1 MKKTTAARSP
11 SPQQFIPETYD
22 RRNEDS
28 ASPGLNMMNSQ
39 INQSTDLFVLNET
52 GSTNNIKLLREYY
65 TTAKSLSSEL
75 ANATN
80 LSLPLRIH
88 SQQAS
93 RVYSALST
101 LLYSSISIAK
111 ADELERYVRKKAA
124 QLPRSLIDMEQWVY
138 VLQIAKD
145 CREGP
150 ENRAILQELEMVKHD
165 SRALLYSA
173 AVSTRNTGND
183 WKKLKDDVESQLS
196 SMQQILEDAKSAVRT
211 KLLLGKGPNKVDLN
225 ARPKSAAAATT
236 TPLLANDGPLR
247 TKPKPPPPG
256 SIPRKIAFEE
266 LGSSQINADSVSS
279 HDSGNDHESL
289 TRQLKELK
297 EKETVNRNT
306 IEDLKAQLVAA
317 RQQSGAGLEKLT
329 AESGQKDA
337 KIKALEAEVSRLRA
351 QVQSAAAEAENG
363 SLEWKEREAG
373 LKADIDALLSKLGA
387 SKSISEAAATTASNK
402 LELIQK
408 ATNATTSGYEA
419 KLKSLEGQL
428 EAALSNIASSASS
441 IEQNSDAVVAT
452 ATIPMAQHE
461 AVVQSL
467 KASYEQELEK
477 LREDLAAIHIK
488 NVGELKSAA
497 SMRLRDLDD
506 RHVLEHET
514 ALTNFHKSVTDM
526 NQRHHHAMAEL
537 RESLAAQHAQAIE
550 ELTQQHSA
558 ELSEVHEA
566 RLEELSTLEEMA
578 LRVDG
583 LQEREQAAIDRIA
596 ELESSEAASLEQA
609 AVLQQQVAELELAV
623 TSLRQQLD
631 SANLTQVNNTSGHK
645 VNADPTVPERSAS
658 QLENQ
663 GKPEVVETPKNG
675 SESAF
680 PPPVQP
686 IPSRVS
692 AVEKISSDDI
702 SAYYENILAK
712 IRARH
717 KRDMQGLVEDLS
729 AKKME
734 LERLASVL
742 NVSKEING
750 LVGDAL
756 ASSLK
761 QVATT
766 VSEPLDQDKKLQQA
780 NNEIIADFEYKISTL
795 KTINLQEVESFKAE
809 IRSLTTTTEKLTSE
823 NGNLQ
828 KLIQEH
834 TRAQSDL
841 VVSHQQAFENAR
853 KEFDQRVSTLKQSA
867 KEAAMSGKPN
877 AVQSA
882 LAQIEAADLTRSIA
896 SQAVSANVSRGLQSA
911 MNTSYKA
918 QIKDL
923 EKSVTSGQEAL
934 DMANSYAA
942 MNIRA
947 YDEQIAELQFA
958 VQSYQA
964 DVVALKAELNR
975 QKELLA
981 VAAVDARRSETGRVT
996 PDSSTA
1002 QARIDQLNIEL
1013 EDKTKLT
1020 EAITAQLNDK
1030 LVQERLKCEA
1040 LILESKESTKK
1051 IYEQQLLS
1059 IVDTINKTNED
1070 CVLKLQIAHQNELEQ
1085 VQRRV
1090 IATNASHAK
1099 DLCSRHVIQI
1109 KELKSSL
1116 EKAKNDELELL
1127 RAQHTA
1133 ELAASRKDKS
1143 VLVEQ
1148 HAEAIKSLKKQYET
1162 AEQQKIEELS
1172 IKQDSELTQLKRRLE
1187 REYQDK
1193 ARDLEVSSK
1202 AKKEKESAQAEAQI
1216 AKATA
1221 LTDEKALLLSRIK
1234 DLEGKVAAFDA
1245 NGSVEAALKA
1255 EIGELLSANSTLA
1268 DQVQSLGEQLA
1279 QLQTVISSN
1288 APSSLLADADS
1299 LQLQADNVDNLLDS
1313 VQDITAAAA
1322 QKHPQPV
1329 NNADVGTI
1337 VDGECLRVGL
1347 GDDSLEDVVSG
1358 VNTRILDPSAS
1369 LESIQRRAK
1378 GIVQKLKQISSG
1390 KYMPG
1395 GENISAD
1402 VQTIQMNQ
1410 LKELEGAESR
1420 MKELWDGL
1428 TSKNKSSKSTFEG
1441 EMASIFQS
1449 TEDSFELSPEALDIV
1464 GRLKVLTS
1472 ALVSEQVLQPE
1483 NSDYGFSNWKLSELS
1498 QISTNIAEIALDDGG
1513 SGLVTGNIPL
1523 FDAETDSVVSRAKNL
1538 IGHLMKITDG
1548 VSNAQLQSVQ
1558 QPPLTAKSPS
1568 SSRLADSLC
1577 IDVQQIQRRVEA
1589 TFTTKISKLIDDHL
1603 MELESLSTLN
1613 TELTASKIQQL
1624 QLQHRRDVESIQTEF
1639 DSKFKEIAL
1648 LWSIVRESYDCE
1660 LLLLRRMAQNTAAA
1674 AVSNVAASGA
1684 SNASKKDGKLVATS
1698 AAVPTS
1704 SQIRQTA
1711 ATVSAKIVAT
1721 AVNMV
1726 RAASPSPEARGPT
1739 SPRESV
1745 IVSKLR
1751 DNESTYLKQIEKQLA
1766 DYGTLTGA
1774 YEQEKNQSTAKSK
1787 RIQELEKLTT
1797 ELQKEIDSI
1806 RSKLSTSVDE
1816 IAQLQL
1822 SKQENSVLQQEID
1835 SVRSKLNTSVTEIV
1849 QLQQSRQ
1856 ENVALLDKLTE
1867 EQLRSTANAKRA
1879 AELEE
1884 LLKKAA
1890 KQRDEAV
1897 SSGSAVPARS
1907 APEPKQ
1913 VAAAAATNIARV
1925 FSPLVI
1931 DTVLKSRKENSAPAP
1946 AAAPAPVE
1954 VTAPAPAVNVQAALA
1969 EKEALQAEIATKL
1982 SAQYNDQ
1989 LSKLHISLVGEK
2001 DRIVAELSGT
2011 IDELKRTLASKERDI
2026 DEKSALLEQ
2035 VIAQTTSSNGRTNS
2049 NGSAL
2054 LGDASV
2060 YEGSQ
2065 DGSTGDVVF
2074 RELSI
2079 DSAGSALRRINDDFR
2094 QLQQSEPYREK
2105 CAVRMQALLRGFN
2118 IRNRMRR
2125 NRMAELAM
2133 SQGVLVAIPGTKQ
2146 GRTGWYESGGLFFYF
2161 VLDKV

>member
-196 SMQQILEDAKSAVRT
+196 SMQQILDDAKSAVRT

-441 IEQNSDAVVAT
+441 IEQKSDAAVAT
-452 ATIPMAQHE
+452 ATIPIAQHE
-461 AVVQSL
+461 AVVRSL
-467 KASYEQELEK
+467 KESCEQELEK

-497 SMRLRDLDD
+497 SVRLRDLDD

-631 SANLTQVNNTSGHK
+631 SAKLTQVNNTSGLK

-663 GKPEVVETPKNG
+663 GKAEVVETAKNG
-675 SESAF
+675 SDGAF

-981 VAAVDARRSETGRVT
+981 VAAVDARRSETGRVA

-1013 EDKTKLT
+1013 EDKTKLM

-1030 LVQERLKCEA
+1030 LVQERLNCEA

-1148 HAEAIKSLKKQYET
+1148 HAEAIKTLKKQYET
-1162 AEQQKIEELS
+1162 AQQQKIEELS
-1172 IKQDSELTQLKRRLE
+1172 IKQDSELAQLKRRLE

-1202 AKKEKESAQAEAQI
+1202 AKKEKETAQAEAQI

-1255 EIGELLSANSTLA
+1255 EIGQLLSANSTLA

-1774 YEQEKNQSTAKSK
+1774 YELEKNQSTAKSK

-1890 KQRDEAV
+1890 KQRDEAA
-1897 SSGSAVPARS
+1897 SSGSAVPARA
-1907 APEPKQ
+1907 APEPQQ

-1954 VTAPAPAVNVQAALA
+1954 VPAPAPVVNAQAALA

-1989 LSKLHISLVGEK
+1989 LSKLHVSLVGEK

>member
-196 SMQQILEDAKSAVRT
+196 SNKQCLEFAQCGVT
-211 KLLLGKGPNKVDLN
+211 TMLLFGTGPNNVYFK
-225 ARPKSAAAATT
+225 ATPMSAAAATT

-1202 AKKEKESAQAEAQI
+1202 AKKEKETAQAEAQI

-1774 YEQEKNQSTAKSK
+1774 YELEKNQSTAKSK